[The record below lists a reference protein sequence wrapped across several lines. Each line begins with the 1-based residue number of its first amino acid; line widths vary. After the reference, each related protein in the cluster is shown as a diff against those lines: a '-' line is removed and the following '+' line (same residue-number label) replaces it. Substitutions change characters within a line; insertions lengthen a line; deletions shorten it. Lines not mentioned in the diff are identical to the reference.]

1 MARTK
6 TRQRLILENRE
17 HLAEVA
23 RLRNRIYAAEREN
36 ESQAEPFRIRVRE
49 LEQALRIMT
58 TRHDDAARRADACE
72 RAFYGITAAMHEIHL
87 ASGKAPT

>member
-17 HLAEVA
+17 NLAELS

-36 ESQAEPFRIRVRE
+36 ESQAEPFRIRIRE
-49 LEQALRIMT
+49 LEQALRVMT
-58 TRHDDAARRADACE
+58 TRHDDAARRAEACE
-72 RAFYGITAAMHEIHL
+72 RAFYGIAAAMHEIHL
-87 ASGKAPT
+87 ASRKEPT